1 MAPQTIICD
10 WNGTLIG
17 HRNEMPLF
25 SFVGNGLFK
34 ASLPFCLRK
43 AARILKGKRE
53 LKVLQLEAKKMSVHE
68 YVAEI
73 FRIYNARIVEGFP
86 LKVVHHL
93 IDEFAALPETQEQL
107 DHNILRPVAECRRD
121 GKTTGILSAGCRY
134 GIEATLKV
142 AGYGASFDFYTADE
156 LEHSNGRMVGF
167 GLSIYGNKRTYLL
180 DLLNERNIA
189 PETVA
194 YMGDTDDDAECFDI
208 VGYPVVPFLAPD
220 EAKERFA
227 RKYDAFVP
235 EDEADLLRF
244 LRYA

>member
-25 SFVGNGLFK
+25 SSVGNGLFK
-34 ASLPFCLRK
+34 ASMPFRLRK
-43 AARILKGKRE
+43 AARIIKGKRE
-53 LKVLQLEAKKMSVHE
+53 LNALHLEAKKLSVHE
-68 YVAEI
+68 YVDRI
-73 FRIYNARIVEGFP
+73 FRIYNSRIVRDFP
-86 LKVVHHL
+86 LKLVHRL
-93 IDEFAALPETQEQL
+93 IDEYAAMPEIQEQL
-107 DHNILRPVAECRRD
+107 DHSVLRPVAKCRRD

-134 GIEATLKV
+134 GIEAILNN
-142 AGYGASFDFYTADE
+142 AGYGTSFDFYTADE
-156 LEHSNGRMVGF
+156 IEHNNGRMVGF
-167 GLSIYGNKRTYLL
+167 GLSIYGNKRAFLL
-180 DLLNERNIA
+180 DLLQERNIA

-194 YMGDTDDDAECFDI
+194 YMGDTDDDAACFDI

-227 RKYDAFVP
+227 RDYKAFVP
-235 EDEADLLRF
+235 EDEADLLRY